1 MQPAQRPLVIP
12 RPPPGAFGRVP
23 VPPGLLVGLIPIALQ
38 PVEPAD
44 AAAGRGRDATGRANL
59 RARHFARSLRW
70 LHALA
75 LGWRERSR
83 PKSGLGAASGY
94 LLAQWAPLSRH
105 VGHGQTRLDNNLVEN
120 AIRPTALG
128 KKNWLFIGHPDAG
141 RRAAILY
148 SIIVSCLRHGKDP
161 AAYLR
166 DVLSRLPSMT
176 NQDDLEAITPRRWQ
190 PASAFSS

>member
-1 MQPAQRPLVIP
+1 MSR
-12 RPPPGAFGRVP
+12 R
-23 VPPGLLVGLIPIALQ
+23 
-38 PVEPAD
+38 
-44 AAAGRGRDATGRANL
+44 RAKT
-59 RARHFARSLRW
+59 RRRHFTRNLRW

-83 PKSGLGAASGY
+83 PKSGLGAASGH

-105 VGHGQTRLDNNLVEN
+105 VGHGQTRLDNNLAEN

-141 RRAAILY
+141 RRAAVLY

-166 DVLSRLPSMT
+166 DALSRLPSMT

-190 PASAFSS
+190 PASASTS